1 MPRMHPAVR
10 ALIGVVWKTPF
21 IAIPFA
27 LFFGTMFG
35 ATARDYILTYKLA
48 LVFGISISLGL
59 WAVSQFVRPRLLRG
73 AAERQRGASFQI
85 GVWISSV
92 CIVTS
97 YLAAYIIHRT
107 LLPGFLG
114 SPRAVAVSGMFTLLF
129 TGLFGGIN
137 YAIFFYRQA
146 VDRARAVEQIR
157 AELAQ
162 AELRAL
168 RAQIDPHFLFNT
180 LNTIAALIA
189 ENPDAAED
197 VTTRLAEVF
206 RYTLTASGREHA
218 RLGDELAFL
227 RNYLAIE
234 HARFEDRLRFEES
247 VEPGLDAAPVPSM
260 LLQPLVENAV
270 RYGVSARAEG
280 GTVRLTA
287 RRDGALLVIEIADDG
302 PGMRPEAAASG
313 NGFGLHSVRERLRVA
328 GPPHAIAI
336 DGAPGAGTRVRLT
349 LPLAPREAAALPEPT
364 GDPCP

>member
-10 ALIGVVWKTPF
+10 ALIDVVWQMPF
-21 IAIPFA
+21 VALPFA
-27 LFFGTMFG
+27 LFFGTLFG
-35 ATARDYILTYKLA
+35 ATARDYILAYKLS
-48 LVFGISISLGL
+48 LVFGFSISLGL
-59 WAVSQFVRPRLLRG
+59 WGVKQFVRPRVMRLEGGRTG
-73 AAERQRGASFQI
+73 RANFQI
-85 GVWISSV
+85 GVWISTV
-92 CIVTS
+92 CIVMS

-137 YAIFFYRQA
+137 YAILFYRQA

-162 AELRAL
+162 AEVRAL
-168 RAQIDPHFLFNT
+168 RAQINPHFLFNT

-189 ENPDAAED
+189 ENPAAAED
-197 VTTRLAEVF
+197 ITTRLAEVF

-218 RLGDELAFL
+218 RLGDELDFL

-234 HARFEDRLRFEES
+234 HARYEDRLRFEES
-247 VEPGLDAAPVPSM
+247 IEPGLDAALVPSM

-270 RYGVSARAEG
+270 RYGVSARDEG
-280 GTVRLTA
+280 GTVRLSA
-287 RRDGALLVIEIADDG
+287 RRDGSLLVIEIADDG

-328 GPPHAIAI
+328 GAPHAIDI
-336 DGAPGAGTRVRLT
+336 DGASGHGTRVRIT
-349 LPLAPREAAALPEPT
+349 LPLAPRETATLPEPHGEST
-364 GDPCP
+364 S